1 MYEQI
6 TCHRSRCGRAIM
18 QFARLHG
25 FIMGLILEC
34 LCLSCGGPP
43 QELPSARSAGPL
55 TGGELR
61 LAAQSPESLDPILS
75 NNYWESELALQLFDG
90 LVRFDAN
97 LNTVAALAQD
107 WKVSPDGKTY
117 VFTLRQGV
125 RFHHGRTITAEDFVY
140 SLTRLLDPKWKSND
154 AQYYAHIL
162 GAADFQAG
170 RSATVSGLQALNAAT
185 LQIVLD
191 EPYAPFLRLLA
202 QQPASVVPKELV
214 ENSEHPFGQNPVGTG
229 AFRLERWTDGT
240 EILLAANPV
249 YYAGRPYL
257 ERVRITT
264 LPALNARESFQLF
277 ADGKLDVSFVPAEQ
291 ATLAQSEPKWVFINR
306 PVLRV
311 MYLGMNVKDRLL
323 RDPFVR
329 KAVASAINKTE
340 LVGTDLDHAVI
351 HGLLPASLLGSSP
364 AAHSDLYDP
373 RSARDLLK
381 RQHKHKPKIQ
391 LWHAQASQ
399 SRTILLQRI
408 ASQLESVGFSVEI
421 KNLSSMAELLSK
433 IYARKTQLFL
443 LGEQLDYPD
452 PDALLNRLFRSTSP
466 ANPFGYSNSKVDA
479 LLLDAQRAL
488 DDKSRA
494 ELYSLI
500 ESTIMRDYPALP
512 LSVVKYSIACLA
524 NVQGLQLTPLG
535 FQYLPLREV
544 WLKPEN

>member
-1 MYEQI
+1 MYQQPM
-6 TCHRSRCGRAIM
+6 CHRFRSRYSTAK
-18 QFARLHG
+18 FARLHAFIVELVLG
-25 FIMGLILEC
+25 F
-34 LCLSCGGPP
+34 LCLSCGRPP
-43 QELPSARSAGPL
+43 KQLPSTQSTGPR

-75 NNYWESELALQLFDG
+75 NNYWESEIALQLFDG

-97 LNTVAALAQD
+97 LNTVASLAQD

-117 VFTLRQGV
+117 IFTLRQGTA
-125 RFHHGRTITAEDFVY
+125 FHHGRTVIAEDFVY
-140 SLTRLLDPKWKSND
+140 SLTRLLDPRSKSND
-154 AQYYAHIL
+154 AQYYGHIL

-170 RSATVSGLQALNAAT
+170 RSPTVSGLQALNAST
-185 LQIVLD
+185 LKIVLD

-214 ENSEHPFGQNPVGTG
+214 ESSDHPFGQNPVGTG
-229 AFRLERWTDGT
+229 AFRLERWTPGT
-240 EILLAANPV
+240 DILLAANPV
-249 YYAGRPYL
+249 YYAGRPHL

-264 LPALNARESFQLF
+264 LPTLNARESFQLF
-277 ADGKLDVSFVPAEQ
+277 VDGKLDVSFLPAEQ
-291 ATLAQSEPKWVFINR
+291 ATLAQSEPKWVFINQ

-323 RDPFVR
+323 RDPGVR
-329 KAVASAINKTE
+329 RAVALAINKTE
-340 LVGTDLDHAVI
+340 LFGTDLDHAVI

-373 RSARDLLK
+373 QSARDLLK
-381 RQHKHKPKIQ
+381 RKHKRPPKIQ

-399 SRTILLQRI
+399 SRVLLLRRI

-433 IYARKTQLFL
+433 IYAGKTQLFL

-466 ANPFGYSNSKVDA
+466 ANPFGYSSSEVDA

-512 LSVVKYSIACLA
+512 LSVVKYSIACLK

>member
-1 MYEQI
+1 MDQQAR
-6 TCHRSRCGRAIM
+6 CHRSRNRRSTVK
-18 QFARLHG
+18 FVRLHVFVMESILV
-25 FIMGLILEC
+25 FI
-34 LCLSCGGPP
+34 CLSCGRPAK
-43 QELPSARSAGPL
+43 ELPSAYSTGPL

-75 NNYWESELALQLFDG
+75 NNYWESEIALQLFDG

-117 VFTLRQGV
+117 VFTLRQGTT
-125 RFHHGRTITAEDFVY
+125 FHHGRTVTAEDFVY
-140 SLTRLLDPKWKSND
+140 SLTRLLDPRSKSND

-170 RSATVSGLQALNAAT
+170 RSPTVSGLQAVNAST
-185 LQIVLD
+185 LKIVLD

-214 ENSEHPFGQNPVGTG
+214 ESDEHPFGQNPVGTG
-229 AFRLERWTDGT
+229 AFRLERWTGT
-240 EILLAANPV
+240 EILLGANPA
-249 YYAGRPYL
+249 YYAGRPHL

-277 ADGKLDVSFVPAEQ
+277 VNGKLDLSFVPVEQ
-291 ATLAQSEPKWVFINR
+291 ATLAQSEPKWVFINQ

-323 RDPFVR
+323 RDPSVR
-329 KAVASAINKTE
+329 RAVASAINKTE
-340 LVGTDLDHAVI
+340 LLGTDLDHAVI
-351 HGLLPASLLGSSP
+351 HGLLPASLLGSSQ

-373 RSARDLLK
+373 QSARDLLK
-381 RQHKHKPKIQ
+381 RQYKRPPKIQ

-399 SRTILLQRI
+399 SRAILLQRI

-421 KNLSSMAELLSK
+421 KNLSSMADLLSK
-433 IYARKTQLFL
+433 IYAQKTQLFL

-494 ELYSLI
+494 ELYGLI

-512 LSVVKYSIACLA
+512 LSVVKYSIASLA
-524 NVQGLQLTPLG
+524 KVQGLQLTPLG

>member
-1 MYEQI
+1 
-6 TCHRSRCGRAIM
+6 
-18 QFARLHG
+18 
-25 FIMGLILEC
+25 
-34 LCLSCGGPP
+34 
-43 QELPSARSAGPL
+43 
-55 TGGELR
+55 

-75 NNYWESELALQLFDG
+75 NNYWESEIALQLFDG
-90 LVRFDAN
+90 LVRFDSN

-107 WKVSPDGKTY
+107 WKVSPDGRTY
-117 VFTLRQGV
+117 LFTLRQGV
-125 RFHHGRTITAEDFVY
+125 RFHHGREITAEDFVY

-154 AQYYAHIL
+154 AQYYAHVL

-170 RSATVSGLQALNAAT
+170 RSPTVSGLQALNAST

-229 AFRLERWTDGT
+229 AFRLERWTPGT
-240 EILLAANPV
+240 EILLSANLA
-249 YYAGRPYL
+249 YHSGRPYL

-264 LPALNARESFQLF
+264 LPALNARESFQIF
-277 ADGKLDVSFVPAEQ
+277 VDGKLDLSFVPPEHTAS
-291 ATLAQSEPKWVFINR
+291 AQSEPKWVFINR

-323 RDPFVR
+323 RDPSVR
-329 KAVASAINKTE
+329 RAVASAINKTA
-340 LVGTDLDHAVI
+340 LFGMDLDHAVV

-364 AAHSDLYDP
+364 AGHPDLYDP
-373 RSARDLLK
+373 QSAQDLLK
-381 RQHKHKPKIQ
+381 RQHKGKPKIQ

-399 SRTILLQRI
+399 SRAALLQLM
-408 ASQLESVGFSVEI
+408 ASQLEAVGFAVEI
-421 KNLSSMAELLSK
+421 KNLSSMAELLNK

-443 LGEQLDYPD
+443 LGEQFDYPD

-479 LLLDAQRAL
+479 LLLDAQRAV

-494 ELYSLI
+494 ELYNRI
-500 ESTIMRDYPALP
+500 ENMIMRDYPVLP

-524 NVQGLQLTPLG
+524 HVQGLQLTPLG